1 MRLLKETR
9 LNHLG
14 KLAFE
19 PVYWNVLLPG
29 RWLPISTDM
38 SMTGKHRPES

>member
-1 MRLLKETR
+1 
-9 LNHLG
+9 
-14 KLAFE
+14 
-19 PVYWNVLLPG
+19 VLLPG